1 MTITLMEKYKPFY
14 IKDFK
19 LNRDTETTIRTF
31 IEMDELNILIYGMS
45 GCGKTMLLDALIRE
59 YYGLQSHQHFPE
71 HNILYID
78 NLKEQGINYYR
89 SEMKTFCQSQSI
101 VYGKKKMIVIDDLD
115 NINEQSQQ
123 VFRNYIDTYKHNI
136 HFIAVCTNIQKVIES
151 IQSRVN
157 VIQLRPL
164 TKLQIRDHLDNIVQ
178 KEQIVIPNDCKEY
191 LIIVCNHSVRVLIN
205 FLEKLCLTMRPIQ
218 LDLCKQICT
227 SMSVQYF
234 ENYLEALLE
243 GSLPKAITIFE
254 DLYQTG
260 YSVIDILDYFFT
272 FIKTTDM
279 INETV
284 KYEVIPILCKY
295 ITIFHNVHE
304 DPIELSLFTNS
315 IFRTISTTATTT
327 LTTLSI

>member
-1 MTITLMEKYKPFY
+1 MVKTLIEKYKPYF
-14 IKDFK
+14 IRDFK
-19 LNRDTETTIRTF
+19 LNVETETTLRTF
-31 IEMDELNILIYGMS
+31 MEIDELNILIYGMS

-59 YYGLQSHQHFPE
+59 YYGLKAHHHFPE
-71 HNILYID
+71 HNILYIN

-115 NINEQSQQ
+115 DINEQSQQ

-164 TKLQIRDHLDNIVQ
+164 TKLQIRSHLDTIVE
-178 KEQIVIPNDCKEY
+178 KESIDVSEECKQY
-191 LIIVCNHSVRVLIN
+191 LITICNHSVRILIN
-205 FLEKLCLTMRPIQ
+205 FLEKLYLTGCPIE
-218 LDLCKQICT
+218 LSLCKRICT

-234 ENYLEALLE
+234 ESYLEALLE
-243 GSLPKAITIFE
+243 KRLMDAIKLFNE
-254 DLYQTG
+254 LYFTG
-260 YSVIDILDYFFT
+260 YSVIDIFDYFFT
-272 FIKTTDM
+272 FIKTTTQVDDN
-279 INETV
+279 I
-284 KYEVIPILCKY
+284 KYKIIPLLCKY

-315 IFRTISTTATTT
+315 AYQQLNTD
-327 LTTLSI
+327 